1 MPHPLC
7 LSPCPLFC
15 SFYWMTC
22 SERTEK
28 LLSVQHYQSPLQ
40 RMMKWRKRS
49 WQAPYCRTR
58 RRRAVARAQGKHPH
72 PLGSSLGGGSTTQLN
87 REDKQV
93 RRENKER
100 RMMLT
105 RVALNKS
112 FFISSYKSWSETTY
126 SHPSCRTSASWL
138 SSEWQFQHKLSDA
151 PSATR
156 EATYYITVVSKTKEI
171 EYY

>member
-1 MPHPLC
+1 MAYPLC

-28 LLSVQHYQSPLQ
+28 LLSVQHYQSPLR
-40 RMMKWRKRS
+40 RMMKRRKRS

-58 RRRAVARAQGKHPH
+58 RRRAVARVQGKHPH

-87 REDKQV
+87 REDKHV
-93 RRENKER
+93 RREKKER

-105 RVALNKS
+105 RVVLKASLFPVTKADLKQLTVILHAELLPVDCPLSGNFSTS
-112 FFISSYKSWSETTY
+112 FKMLHLQQEKQLTI
-126 SHPSCRTSASWL
+126 L
-138 SSEWQFQHKLSDA
+138 Q
-151 PSATR
+151 
-156 EATYYITVVSKTKEI
+156 
-171 EYY
+171 